1 MHAAKTEGKR
11 TASRAPARIHRTL
24 RTLVLTV
31 GLLSWAAPAS
41 RAQLNYFQNFDSMG
55 PAGTALPS
63 GWIAGYLGA
72 ESSVNRAAMTPYA
85 GNGLAVT
92 AMPLIVSDGS
102 AIPTPNVGT
111 VLNLG
116 MTGSSDRALG
126 GYPRTTPSGDQ
137 VYQVGVVNNTGG
149 ALSSIQLS
157 YWGEQ
162 WRQSQ
167 GTSSSGP
174 ELLRVL
180 ASSTSSIDGFTYFPS
195 LDFSAPIQTTAE
207 GPVGGLDGNAAA
219 NRVFVSGTITFVS
232 AVPNGGTFYV
242 RWHDWNDNGTSDHFL
257 GIDDVSI
264 SSVVPEPTT
273 ASLLLMALGAL
284 VGARARRQ

>member
-1 MHAAKTEGKR
+1 MS
-11 TASRAPARIHRTL
+11 ASARIYQTL
-24 RTLVLTV
+24 QTPIFMVA
-31 GLLSWAAPAS
+31 LLAGVIPAS
-41 RAQLNYFQNFDSMG
+41 HAQLNYTENFDSMG
-55 PAGTALPS
+55 AAGTTLPAS
-63 GWIAGYLGA
+63 WIAGYLGA
-72 ESSVNRAAMTPYA
+72 ESSVNRAVMTPYA

-92 AMPLIVSDGS
+92 AMPLVVSDGS

-111 VLNLG
+111 VFNLG
-116 MTGSSDRALG
+116 TTGSADRALG

-149 ALSSIQLS
+149 ALASIQLS
-157 YWGEQ
+157 YFGEQ
-162 WRQSQ
+162 WRQAQ

-180 ASSTSSIDGFTYFPS
+180 ASSTSSIDGFTYFAG
-195 LDFSAPIQTTAE
+195 LDFLAPKQTTADA
-207 GPVGGLDGNAAA
+207 PVGGLDGNAAA

-273 ASLLLMALGAL
+273 ASLLLMAVGVL